1 MDLFCAFRVIAK
13 LIRSNW
19 QNRRRKRNNWSSLVT
34 GQTRKIKIPKLFL
47 YLYRTNVV
55 FLMF

>member
-13 LIRSNW
+13 LIRSKW

-55 FLMF
+55 FLM